1 MKRAFKILILAA
13 LTGLILVQAFVFYLG
28 YERLMDFVALLVH
41 ETGRMDKLQEKLPPP
56 VIYAATGLL
65 TLLSVLLVL
74 TYRRRDR
81 VYGVLAGTAAAFR
94 TSLNSRI
101 QAYLVGE
108 RMWILLV
115 LPTAAIIFYGI
126 TQPVSY
132 DEAWTYL
139 QFSSK
144 SVLSSISYYPAPNNH
159 VLHSVL
165 TNISILL
172 PFDPLLSMRIPAMII
187 YLLSAFLFYCLVRE
201 YGTRQ
206 AAVTATA
213 LYTTFF
219 FSIHYGYLSRGYAL
233 LFLFTIWMLY
243 ALFKIRQSPSNRFY
257 WLWYVAASV
266 GGFFTMPSFLY
277 PFLSAQLILLPVV
290 FHHFWRYTRN
300 HLALVFAVLF
310 LYTPIMIVNWP
321 QALFYNPIVQP
332 ISRLEVL
339 QRSPGFWMDTLRD
352 TTGLDP
358 LLVFVLLI
366 VASVVWF
373 MSRRGVQRYGL
384 LLFTWSA
391 PILVVLHSVIAFS
404 RTFAYLSIPF
414 AILLGQLLYSAV
426 GDRLSLRYW
435 IVMALVVQAALICN
449 FDKRIIDFEGFSID
463 TDKAIDRMED
473 GKTFFTDS
481 YLLDNYLHFRFALTG
496 KQDYTIERVYH
507 VPMSAD
513 TIDPGRYDFR
523 VIEHP
528 YDSTRQT
535 VPLFSNRFYSVY

>member
-1 MKRAFKILILAA
+1 MKRAFNILILAVLA
-13 LTGLILVQAFVFYLG
+13 GLILAQAFVFWLG
-28 YERLMDFVALLVH
+28 YERLMDFVALVVN
-41 ETGRMDKLQEKLPPP
+41 ETDRMDKLQEKLPPP

-65 TLLSVLLVL
+65 TLLSALLIL

-81 VYGVLAGTAAAFR
+81 VYHVFSGIAPAFH

-101 QAYLVGE
+101 QAFLVGE
-108 RMWILLV
+108 RMWILLI
-115 LPTAAIIFYGI
+115 LPSAAIIFYGI

-139 QFSSK
+139 HFSSK

-187 YLLSAFLFYCLVRE
+187 YLLSAFLFYSLVRE
-201 YGTRQ
+201 YGSRQ
-206 AAVTATA
+206 AAIPATA

-233 LFLFTIWMLY
+233 LFLFTTWMLY
-243 ALFKIRQSPSNRFY
+243 ALFKIRQSPANRFY
-257 WLWYVAASV
+257 WLWYVTACV

-277 PFLSAQLILLPVV
+277 PFLSGQWILLPVALR
-290 FHHFWRYTRN
+290 HPWRYIRN
-300 HLALVFAVLF
+300 HLALVFTVLF

-339 QRSPGFWMDTLRD
+339 LKSPGFWMETLRD

-358 LLVFVLLI
+358 VFIFVLL
-366 VASVVWF
+366 VAATVAWL
-373 MSRRGVQRYGL
+373 MNKRGVQRYGL
-384 LLFTWSA
+384 PLFAWSA
-391 PILVVLHSVIAFS
+391 PVLVILHSVIAFS
-404 RTFAYLSIPF
+404 RTFAYLSIPL
-414 AILLGQLLYSAV
+414 AILLGHLLYSIV
-426 GDRLSLRYW
+426 GDRLFLRYW
-435 IVMALVVQAALICN
+435 IAAALVIQVALICS
-449 FDKRIIDFEGFSID
+449 FDKRITDFEGFSID
-463 TDKAIDRMED
+463 TDRAIDRMED
-473 GKTFFTDS
+473 GQTFFTDS

-496 KQDYTIERVYH
+496 KKDYIIERVYH

-513 TIDPGRYDFR
+513 TIDPDCYDYR

-528 YDSTRQT
+528 YDSTRHT
-535 VPLFSNRFYSVY
+535 KPLFSNRFYNVY